1 MIYQLN
7 RGSREQAHIS
17 NISNEQPAGGSPAHG
32 YTLHEAPR
40 PRRTQETTMTEHA
53 IAPGT
58 MRAVRF
64 HEYGEPGEVLH
75 LETAPVPDP
84 GPSRVRIA
92 VHACGLN
99 PADWSLC
106 RGLFPG
112 QLPRGIGA
120 DVSGIVDAVGEGV
133 TDVAVGDLVFGTAD
147 WASCPSAGAA
157 DYAITDHWFA
167 VPAGLD
173 LTEAAALPTVLAA
186 AYLHLVQLGLS
197 ADQTVLIHGAGSM
210 VGFAAVQIAL
220 IRGARVIA
228 AAGDT
233 YAQRLRDLGAEVTPY
248 GDGMVERVLAISG
261 SPVDIVLDTAPAG
274 GALPDLVAIAG
285 GDPKRVMTISDF
297 KAAQDLGVR
306 DGYHED
312 DSGHDRYEAFPEFA
326 HLAADGKFMVPVA
339 RTFPLEDWRTAAET
353 SLSGHPHGKLLL
365 LPGNSLSRA

>member
-1 MIYQLN
+1 MTYQLN

-53 IAPGT
+53 ITPGT

-133 TDVAVGDLVFGTAD
+133 SG
-147 WASCPSAGAA
+147 
-157 DYAITDHWFA
+157 
-167 VPAGLD
+167 
-173 LTEAAALPTVLAA
+173 
-186 AYLHLVQLGLS
+186 
-197 ADQTVLIHGAGSM
+197 
-210 VGFAAVQIAL
+210 
-220 IRGARVIA
+220 
-228 AAGDT
+228 
-233 YAQRLRDLGAEVTPY
+233 LRDHRP
-248 GDGMVERVLAISG
+248 
-261 SPVDIVLDTAPAG
+261 
-274 GALPDLVAIAG
+274 LV
-285 GDPKRVMTISDF
+285 R
-297 KAAQDLGVR
+297 R
-306 DGYHED
+306 
-312 DSGHDRYEAFPEFA
+312 
-326 HLAADGKFMVPVA
+326 A
-339 RTFPLEDWRTAAET
+339 R
-353 SLSGHPHGKLLL
+353 
-365 LPGNSLSRA
+365 RA